1 MGFISEDNDRK
12 TKMLSK
18 LNSRLIE
25 EYLGKPGIKV
35 VADDLN
41 YYLQNHRIENANSLE
56 ILRDS
61 GFKLMPK
68 MRLKIMNQNMI
79 NSKVNKQKKLI
90 KQTDDIN
97 TNKFKENSNDL
108 ECVTNNKN
116 VNFACHKKDLTSLLI
131 MMTISSQEHPKDEL
145 DKIDSEE
152 LIKSQNKTDIDGSQ
166 EYNTNSSIDTDC
178 LNLDSKF
185 TNTRQNYVARK
196 YLNKWQKYVRTR
208 AKNILQHKKEQ
219 SINLFLEK
227 LAKKKNENNQI
238 QSSVK
243 KAVEN
248 VRDFSSYQHRFKI
261 QKHIIALQK
270 AKLEE
275 QNKVIEQLKYN
286 KIVEAS
292 RESLDSMRE
301 EIHRTYY
308 EIDRHLKP
316 KLKTL
321 TNELNLKELQEP
333 SLILHC
339 LKVPQFLQRME
350 ARARDREEKHALIR
364 ERRKQ
369 MEEERIRLKQQAEI
383 AKAEMDKEE
392 KLRRIKELKDKR
404 KKEKIENIR
413 KKQHAE
419 RMRALI
425 VMADLH
431 YEKNLMA
438 KYGIKPL
445 RHLIQMKYDN
455 VEKAAAHYRFQLM
468 KNIFLHWMWHT
479 EDMWFE
485 RNYKATDFYRK
496 MLLAK
501 GITCFKKVMINYL
514 YKREDYCDL
523 YITQLVFNKL
533 REAVKISKDES
544 QMKWKKA
551 VLYHNSNILFKTF
564 TCWRT
569 LPALYA
575 LKREQDA
582 RKQKWRQKVL
592 LVVPDYKPPDD

>member
-1 MGFISEDNDRK
+1 
-12 TKMLSK
+12 MLSK

-41 YYLQNHRIENANSLE
+41 YYLQNHRIENVNSLE
-56 ILRDS
+56 ILSDS

-145 DKIDSEE
+145 DEIDSEE

-350 ARARDREEKHALIR
+350 ARAREREEKHALIR

-501 GITCFKKVMINYL
+501 GITCFKKHHYDYIL
-514 YKREDYCDL
+514 KRQVAEDYCDL

-569 LPALYA
+569 LPALNA